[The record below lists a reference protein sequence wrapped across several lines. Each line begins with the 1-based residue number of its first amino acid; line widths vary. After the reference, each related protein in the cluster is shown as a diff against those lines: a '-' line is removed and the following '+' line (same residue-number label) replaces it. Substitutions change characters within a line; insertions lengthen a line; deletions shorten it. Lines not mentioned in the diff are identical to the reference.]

1 MSQPLPDLD
10 IYAAASDPMAQQR
23 YNEMLIEQFRT
34 NAGKVS
40 GQFAG
45 LPVLLL
51 KTIGAKT
58 RATRTHPLV
67 YFEDG
72 DRYIVVASK
81 AGASTNPAWY
91 HNLLATPRGTVELP
105 TESRFTTFTNRE
117 RSAASQ
123 LLCWSASDNAKPR
136 QAANGLGMVRANY
149 QWGCAPKRS
158 EVGNVLVHAHTGSAR
173 VPAPNR
179 RRCRRDR
186 ALPIAC
192 FHTSDA
198 IALTWVGLATSLAIS
213 AVAAAL
219 VVVDAFDI

>member
-1 MSQPLPDLD
+1 MTGRDAGWRQTGATLCQPTRVRRRPVADWKHADNATRRNINMSQPLPDLD

-91 HNLLATPRGTVELP
+91 HNLLATPRGMVELP
-105 TESRFTTFTNRE
+105 TES
-117 RSAASQ
+117 
-123 LLCWSASDNAKPR
+123 LD
-136 QAANGLGMVRANY
+136 VRARIPEGQEREDLFQKVVGRFPIYDIY
-149 QWGCAPKRS
+149 QQRT
-158 EVGNVLVHAHTGSAR
+158 VRR
-173 VPAPNR
+173 VPIIVLER
-179 RRCRRDR
+179 
-186 ALPIAC
+186 I
-192 FHTSDA
+192 
-198 IALTWVGLATSLAIS
+198 G
-213 AVAAAL
+213 
-219 VVVDAFDI
+219 